1 MFDELTALTDLSLHD
16 NGLSTLPAGVFN
28 ELTSL
33 TTLNLGDN
41 PGAPFSPTA
50 VALPDD
56 GEVLDAGGDV
66 TLDGSGSDGGPWG
79 TNVTYSWAASG
90 AAVTF
95 DDAAS
100 ATPVVTIPALAD
112 GTELTFTLTVTG
124 RATNTSR
131 GSAPATDTAT
141 VTAVVDP
148 TAGICGRTEAVR
160 DAIVARISGVASC
173 ADVTDAQ
180 LAAITG
186 TLDLRSDGITTL
198 AAGDFD
204 GLTALTTLRLRG
216 NSLSTLPAGVFDELT
231 ALTTLDL
238 RNNSL
243 STLPAGVFD
252 KLTALTTL
260 RLEGNLGAPFSP
272 EADALPDDGTVP
284 VAGGDVTLDGSGS
297 GGPWSTNVTYSWALT
312 SPTSGVTVTFDD
324 AASATP
330 VVTIPA
336 LADGTELTFTLTV
349 TGRATNTS
357 NGSAPDTDTATVTS
371 VFDPTAGICGRT
383 EAVRDAIVALISGVV
398 SCADVTD
405 TQLAAITGTLSLDS
419 KGISALAAGDFDE
432 LTALTALDLQNNS
445 LSTLP
450 AGVFDELTA
459 LTALDL
465 QNNSLSTLPA
475 GVFDNNTALTAL
487 YLNSNSLST
496 LPAGVF
502 DGLTALTTLSLS
514 NTSLSTLPAGVFDQ
528 LTALTDLFLHTNSL
542 STLPAGVF
550 DQLTALTSLTLGT
563 NSLST
568 LRAGVFDQLTAV
580 TNLQLHDNS
589 LSTLPAGVFDQLTA
603 LTTLRLQDNPGA
615 PFSPTADALPDDG
628 TVPAAG
634 GDVTLDGSGSGGPW
648 GTNVTYSWAAGGA
661 AVTFDDAASA
671 TPVVTIPALAAGIE
685 LTFTLT
691 VTGRATNA
699 SNGSAPDT
707 DTATVTAVGV
717 PELSFAPNVVTVN
730 EDAVSATLTVELD
743 PASTGTV
750 TVDYATRDGVGAAKA
765 GEDYTATSGTLTFAA
780 TETSK
785 TFTVPILDDDVYEN
799 NESFSVDLTNPTGAT
814 LVASGATVRIDSEDA
829 VPTAS
834 MADVTVDEGAGTM
847 TLTLRLSHPSDAE
860 IAYFTIYDEDDETGT
875 ATEGDDYDDF
885 LLGPGR
891 IARITVPAGDLSQT
905 FDITIVDDGVDEPD
919 ETIKILWEKNINDE
933 VTPSFF
939 TFTGTFTDNDTAGV
953 TVSKTALTVTEADT
967 TGDSY
972 TVVLDSQPTANV
984 VVTVAGHAGTEVLPA
999 PTTLTFTSTT
1009 WNTPQPVTV
1018 TAADD
1023 TDTANDTVSLTHSA
1037 ASTDSNY
1044 DAIVIGGVTV
1054 TVEDHDTAQ
1063 VTGVMVA
1070 PGNAQ
1075 LTVGWAA
1082 VANATGYEV
1091 QWKSG
1096 GQSYNTSDRQATVA
1110 SGSTTSHTLP
1120 GLANDTEYTVRVRAT
1135 RTGANDGPYSDE
1147 EMATPKA
1154 AGVTVSKTSLTVTE
1168 EDTAG
1173 DSYTVVLDNQPT
1185 ASVVVTVAGHA
1196 GTEVLPAPTTLTFT
1210 STTWN
1215 TPQPVTVTAA
1225 DDTDTAND
1233 EVSLTHSAAST
1244 DSDYDAI
1251 VIGGV
1256 TVTVEDNDTAQ
1267 VTGVMV
1273 APGNA
1278 RLTVGWAAVANAT
1291 GYEVQWKSGGQSYN
1305 TSDRQATVA
1314 SGSTTSHT
1322 LPGLAND
1329 TEYTVR
1335 VRATR
1340 TGANDGP
1347 YSDEA
1352 MATPKAAGV
1361 TVSTTALTVT
1371 EEDTTGDSYT
1381 VVLDSQPTAS
1391 VVVTVAGHA
1400 GTEVLPAP
1408 TTLTFTSTTW
1418 NTPQPVTVTAADDTD
1433 TANDEVTLTHS
1444 ATSTDTDYSGI
1455 TIGGVTVTVNDDDT
1469 ANSAPTFTSA
1479 ATFDAAE
1486 NQTAV
1491 GTVAASDGDA
1501 DDTVTGYAIQ
1511 GGADR
1516 STFSIVETTGVLTFA
1531 SAPNFEAPTDAD
1543 TDNAYVVV
1551 VRATSGTGARVKTA
1565 DQTITVTVTDVAG
1578 EAPGVPAA
1586 PMVTAASVTSVT
1598 AAWTAPANAG
1608 PPITDY
1614 DYRYRVTSPQGAW
1627 TEVTTTAITGLS
1639 ATITGLVEDTGYDV
1653 QVRATTDEGTS
1664 GWSGSGS
1671 GSTDANAAPAFTSAA
1686 TFDAAENQTAVG
1698 TVVASDGDAGDTVTG
1713 YAIQG
1718 GADASTFSIVPATGV
1733 LTFASAP
1740 NFEAPADA
1748 DTDNAYVAVVRA
1760 TSGTGDRVKT
1770 ADQTI
1775 TVTVTDVDGEAPGV
1789 PAAPMVTAAGV
1800 TSVTA
1805 SWTAPANA
1813 GPPIT
1818 DYDYR
1823 YRVTSPQ
1830 GSWTEVTTTAIT
1842 GLSATITGL
1851 VEDTG
1856 YDVQVRATTDEGTSG
1871 WSGSG
1876 SGSTDANAAP
1886 AFTSAATFDAAE
1898 NQTAVG
1904 TVVASDGDAGDTVTG
1919 YAIQG
1924 GADASTFS
1932 IVPAT
1937 GVLTFA
1943 SAPNFEAPA
1952 DADTDNAYVA
1962 VVRATSGTGDRVKT
1976 ADQTITVTVTD
1987 VAGEAPGV
1995 PAAPMVTAAS
2005 VTSVTAA
2012 WTAPA
2017 NAGPPIT
2024 DYDYRYRV
2032 TSPQGSWTEVTT
2044 TAITGLSAT
2053 ITGLVEDT
2061 GYDVQVRATTDEG
2074 TSGWSGSGSG
2084 STDANAAPTFTSA
2097 ATFDA
2102 AENQTAVGTVVA
2114 SDGDAGD
2121 TVTGYAIQGGADA
2134 STFSIVP
2141 ATGVLTFAS
2150 APNFEAPAD
2159 ADTDNAYVA
2168 VVRATSGTGDR
2179 VKTADQTIT
2188 VTVTDVD
2195 GEAPGVPAAPMVTA
2209 ASVTSVTAAW
2219 TAPANA
2225 GPPITDYDYRYR
2237 VTSPQG
2243 AWTEVTTTAITGLSA
2258 TITGLVEDTGYDVQV
2273 RATTDEGTSGWSG
2286 SGSGST
2292 DANAAPAFTSA
2303 ATFDAAENQ
2312 TAVGTVVASDG
2323 DVDDTVT
2330 GYAIQGGADRSTF
2343 SIVETSGVLTFA
2355 SAPNFEAPADAD
2367 TDNAYV
2373 VVVRATSGTGDR
2385 VKTADQTITVT
2396 VTDVDGE
2403 APGVPAAPMVTAA
2416 SVTSVTAAW
2425 TAPANAGP
2433 PITDYDYRYRVTSP
2447 QGAWTEVTGTTI
2459 TALGATITGLA
2470 EDTEYD
2476 VQVRATTDEGT
2487 SGWSGSGSGS
2497 TDANAAPA
2505 FTSAA
2510 TFDAAENQTAVG
2522 TVAASDGDADDTVTG
2537 YAIQGGA
2544 DRSTFS
2550 IVETTGVLTF
2560 ASAPNF
2566 EAPADADTD
2575 NAYVVVV
2582 RATSGTGDRVKTA
2595 DQTITVTVTD
2605 VAGEAPGVP
2614 AAPMVTAASVTSV
2627 TAAWTA
2633 PANAGPPITDYDYRY
2648 RVTAPQG
2655 AWTAVTTTAITGLSA
2670 TITGLVEDTGYDVQV
2685 RATTDEGTSG
2695 WSGSGSGST
2704 DANAAP
2710 AFTSAATFDAAE
2722 NQTAVGT
2729 VVASD
2734 GDVDDTVTGYAIQGG
2749 ADRSTFSIVET
2760 SGVLTFASAPNF
2772 EAPADADT
2780 DNAYVVVV
2788 RATSGTGAR
2797 AKTADQTITVTV
2809 TDVAGEAPDVPAAP
2823 MVTAASVTSVTAAWT
2838 TPANAGP
2845 PITDYDYRYRVTAPQ
2860 GSWTEVTGTTI
2871 TALSATMITGL
2882 AEDTWY
2888 DVQVRATNDEG
2899 TSGWSL
2905 SGSGSTYANA
2915 APAFTSAA
2923 TFDAAE
2929 NQTVVGTVQASDSDT
2944 DDTVTGYAIQGGADR
2959 STFSIVET
2967 TGVLTF
2973 ASAPNFEAPAD
2984 ADTDNAYV
2992 VVVRATSGTGD
3003 RVKTADQTI
3012 TVTVT
3017 DVDGEAPGVP
3027 AAPMVTAA
3035 SVTSVTAAWTAPAN
3049 AGPPITDYD
3058 YRYRVTSPQGAWT
3071 EVTGTT
3077 ITALGATI
3085 TGLAEDTEYDVQVRA
3100 TTDEGTSG
3108 WSASGSG
3115 STDANAAPAFT
3126 SAATFDA
3133 AENQTAVGTVV
3144 ASDSDT
3150 DDTVTGYAIQG
3161 GADRST
3167 FSIVETSGVLTF
3179 ASAPNFEAP
3188 ADADTDNAYVVVV
3201 RATSGT
3207 GARVKTADQTI
3218 TVTVTDVAGEA
3229 PGVPAAPMVT
3239 AASAT
3244 SVTAAWTAPANAGP
3258 PITDYD
3264 YRYRVT
3270 APQGSWTEVTGT
3282 AITALSA
3289 TITGLA
3295 ENTGYDVQ
3303 VRATT
3308 DEGTSGWSASGSG
3321 STDANAAPAFT
3332 SAATF
3337 DAAENQTA
3345 VGTVVASD
3353 SDTDDTVTGYAIQ
3366 GGADRSTF
3374 SIVETTGVLTFA
3386 SAPNFEAPADAD
3398 TDNAYMVVVRATSGT
3413 GARVKTADQT
3423 ITVTVTDVAGEAP
3436 GVPAAPMVT
3445 AASATSV
3452 TAAWTAPA
3460 NAGPPIT
3467 DYDYRYRVT
3476 APQGPWTEV
3485 TTTAITGLSV
3495 TITGIAENTEYD
3507 VQVRATTDEGTS
3519 GWSASG
3525 SGSTDANNTPATGQ
3539 PTISGVAQVGSLLT
3553 AGKGTIA
3560 DVNGT
3565 TKADNGDSGYAYTYQ
3580 WIRVDGGTE
3589 TNISDATSSTYTP
3602 VDDDEGKKI
3611 KVGVSFQDDAN
3622 HSESKTSAATATV
3635 TGNDNDTG
3643 PALSIADASAAETA
3657 GHLLFEVTLS
3667 RSLQNTV
3674 KVDFETISGG
3684 TATEG
3689 VDYWAHDYTHVIPA
3703 GETTTQMGFALIEDT
3718 VTDAGETVMV
3728 RLSNARLINKR
3739 GKKKADLD
3747 ITRAEATG
3755 TITAPPTTTTPVP
3768 GLTIRIRDATG
3779 DEDNGYLDFRVRLSR
3794 KHTDLVC
3801 YDFET
3806 ISGGTAA
3813 EGTDYLKFP
3822 KATYWMQ
3829 IGKRVDTPF
3838 VRIIDDS
3845 VNDNGETVKVKIS
3858 NAHVC
3863 GDPSQTVSI
3872 TRAEATGTIRNTDP
3886 LPRALMARFGRTSAV
3901 HVVEHVEER
3910 LAAPREV
3917 GVEAQVAGRQ
3927 LRPGMERELALDV
3940 LRQLGSSAGM
3950 HAPGAGSPGARSG
3963 PPMGEAAGSLG
3974 LAAGMG
3980 GPAGGGMG
3988 VAAGP
3993 MHGMAGP
4000 DGGLFDRGLRSM
4012 GLGGEH
4018 LLTRSYFALT
4028 RETRQGGILSFW
4040 SRGARSSFTGR
4051 EAALSLG
4058 GEMRTTMV
4066 GADYAKGPLVT
4077 GLSLS
4082 NSRGLGEY
4090 AGVSGGQVASAV
4102 TGLYPWL
4109 GYTLSDRVSVWGV
4122 TGYGKGALTLTP
4134 GEGAPLTSGLSMA
4147 MAAAGTRGALV
4158 AGGASGF
4165 ELAFKADALWVGT
4178 SIDGVEGPGGHVAA
4192 TAAAVTRFRT
4202 GLEGARDYTL
4212 GRLSLRP
4219 SVEVGLRHDGGDAE
4233 TGAGLDVGGG
4243 LVVSDASTGL
4253 TVDVRVRMLVLH
4265 QADGFSERG
4274 MALSLSY
4281 NPTPSTPLGLTARV
4295 APSWGGQATSGAEA
4309 LWGRETMAGMANG
4322 GLAAGNRLD
4331 GEVGYGLPVGSRFV
4345 GTPTFGVGTSES
4357 GRDYRLGYS
4366 LGALGGA
4373 GMKFELGVDAQRRE
4387 RSLQGGTD
4395 HGALARASMCW

>member
-1 MFDELTALTDLSLHD
+1 M
-16 NGLSTLPAGVFN
+16 
-28 ELTSL
+28 
-33 TTLNLGDN
+33 
-41 PGAPFSPTA
+41 
-50 VALPDD
+50 
-56 GEVLDAGGDV
+56 
-66 TLDGSGSDGGPWG
+66 
-79 TNVTYSWAASG
+79 
-90 AAVTF
+90 
-95 DDAAS
+95 
-100 ATPVVTIPALAD
+100 
-112 GTELTFTLTVTG
+112 
-124 RATNTSR
+124 
-131 GSAPATDTAT
+131 
-141 VTAVVDP
+141 
-148 TAGICGRTEAVR
+148 
-160 DAIVARISGVASC
+160 
-173 ADVTDAQ
+173 
-180 LAAITG
+180 
-186 TLDLRSDGITTL
+186 
-198 AAGDFD
+198 
-204 GLTALTTLRLRG
+204 
-216 NSLSTLPAGVFDELT
+216 
-231 ALTTLDL
+231 
-238 RNNSL
+238 
-243 STLPAGVFD
+243 
-252 KLTALTTL
+252 
-260 RLEGNLGAPFSP
+260 
-272 EADALPDDGTVP
+272 
-284 VAGGDVTLDGSGS
+284 
-297 GGPWSTNVTYSWALT
+297 
-312 SPTSGVTVTFDD
+312 
-324 AASATP
+324 
-330 VVTIPA
+330 
-336 LADGTELTFTLTV
+336 
-349 TGRATNTS
+349 
-357 NGSAPDTDTATVTS
+357 
-371 VFDPTAGICGRT
+371 
-383 EAVRDAIVALISGVV
+383 
-398 SCADVTD
+398 
-405 TQLAAITGTLSLDS
+405 
-419 KGISALAAGDFDE
+419 
-432 LTALTALDLQNNS
+432 
-445 LSTLP
+445 
-450 AGVFDELTA
+450 
-459 LTALDL
+459 
-465 QNNSLSTLPA
+465 
-475 GVFDNNTALTAL
+475 
-487 YLNSNSLST
+487 
-496 LPAGVF
+496 
-502 DGLTALTTLSLS
+502 
-514 NTSLSTLPAGVFDQ
+514 
-528 LTALTDLFLHTNSL
+528 
-542 STLPAGVF
+542 
-550 DQLTALTSLTLGT
+550 
-563 NSLST
+563 
-568 LRAGVFDQLTAV
+568 
-580 TNLQLHDNS
+580 
-589 LSTLPAGVFDQLTA
+589 
-603 LTTLRLQDNPGA
+603 
-615 PFSPTADALPDDG
+615 
-628 TVPAAG
+628 
-634 GDVTLDGSGSGGPW
+634 
-648 GTNVTYSWAAGGA
+648 
-661 AVTFDDAASA
+661 
-671 TPVVTIPALAAGIE
+671 
-685 LTFTLT
+685 
-691 VTGRATNA
+691 
-699 SNGSAPDT
+699 
-707 DTATVTAVGV
+707 
-717 PELSFAPNVVTVN
+717 
-730 EDAVSATLTVELD
+730 
-743 PASTGTV
+743 
-750 TVDYATRDGVGAAKA
+750 
-765 GEDYTATSGTLTFAA
+765 
-780 TETSK
+780 
-785 TFTVPILDDDVYEN
+785 
-799 NESFSVDLTNPTGAT
+799 
-814 LVASGATVRIDSEDA
+814 
-829 VPTAS
+829 
-834 MADVTVDEGAGTM
+834 
-847 TLTLRLSHPSDAE
+847 
-860 IAYFTIYDEDDETGT
+860 
-875 ATEGDDYDDF
+875 
-885 LLGPGR
+885 
-891 IARITVPAGDLSQT
+891 PAGDLSQT
-905 FDITIVDDGVDEPD
+905 FDITIVDDSVDEPD
-919 ETIKILWEKNINDE
+919 ETIDIGWQKSVSAEAIPI
-933 VTPSFF
+933 TF
-939 TFTGTFTDNDTAGV
+939 TFIGTFTDNDTAGV
-953 TVSKTALTVTEADT
+953 TVSKTSLTVTEADT

-972 TVVLDSQPTANV
+972 TVVLDSQPTASV

-1054 TVEDHDTAQ
+1054 TVEDPDTAQ

-1120 GLANDTEYTVRVRAT
+1120 GLANDTAYTVRVRAT

-1147 EMATPKA
+1147 AMATPKA
-1154 AGVTVSKTSLTVTE
+1154 AGVTVSKTALTVTE
-1168 EDTAG
+1168 EDTTG

-1233 EVSLTHSAAST
+1233 EVTLTHSAASTDSDYDAIVIGGVTVTVEDNDTAQVTGVMVAPGNARLTVGWAAVANATGYEVQWKSGGQSYNTSDRQATVASGSTTSHTLPGLANATAYTVRVRATRTGANDGPYSDEEMATPKAAGVTVSETALTVTEEDTTGDSYTVVLDSQPTANVVVTVAGHAGTEVLPAPTTLTFTSTTWNTPQPVTVTAADDTDTANDTVSLTHSAAST

-1329 TEYTVR
+1329 TAYTVR

-1347 YSDEA
+1347 YSDEE

-1361 TVSTTALTVT
+1361 TVSETALTVT
-1371 EEDTTGDSYT
+1371 EADTTGDSYT
-1381 VVLDSQPTAS
+1381 VVLDNQPTAN

-1418 NTPQPVTVTAADDTD
+1418 NTPQLVTVTAADDTD

-1455 TIGGVTVTVNDDDT
+1455 TIGGVTVTVEDNDT

-1491 GTVAASDGDA
+1491 GTVQASDGDA

-1511 GGADR
+1511 GGADA
-1516 STFSIVETTGVLTFA
+1516 STFSIVPATGVLTFA
-1531 SAPNFEAPTDAD
+1531 SAPNFEAPADAD
-1543 TDNAYVVV
+1543 TDNGYVVV
-1551 VRATSGTGARVKTA
+1551 VRATSGTGDRVKTA

-1586 PMVTAASVTSVT
+1586 PMVTAAGVTSVT

-1698 TVVASDGDAGDTVTG
+1698 TVVASDGDADDTVTGYAIQGGADRSTFSIVETSGVLTFASAPNFEAPADADTDNGYVVVVRATSGTGARVKTADQTITVTVTDVAGEAPGVPAAPMVSSASVSSVTASWTAPANAGPPITDYDYRYRVTSPQGAWTEVTTTAITGLSATITGLVEDTGYDVQVRATTDEGTSGWSGSGSGSTDANVAPAFTSAATFDAAENQTAVGTVVASDGDAGDTVTG

-1748 DTDNAYVAVVRA
+1748 DTDNAYVVVVRATSGTGARVKTADQTITVTVTDVAGEAPGVPAAPMVSAASVTSVTAAWTAPANAGPPITDYDYRYRVTAPQGSWTEVTTTTITALSATIAGLVEDTGYDVQVRATTDEGTSGWSASGSGSTDANVAPAFTSAATFDAAENQTAVGTVVASDGDADDTVTGYAIQGGADASTFSIVETTGVLTFASAPNFEAPADADTDNAYVVVVRATSGTGARVKTADQTITVTVTDVAGEAPGVPAAPMVSAASVTSVTAAWTAPANAGPPITDYDYRYRVTAPQGSWTEVTTTTITALSATIAGLVEDTGYDVQVRATTDEGTSGWSASGSGSTDANVAPAFTSAATFDAAENQTAVGTVVASDGDADDTVTGYAIQGGADASTFSIVETTGVLTFASAPNFEAPADADTDNAYVVVVRATSGTGDRVKTADQTITVTVTDVAGEAPGVPAAPMVSAASVTSVTAAWTAPANAGPPITDYDYRYRVTAPQGSWTEVTTTTITALSATIAGLVEDTGYDVQVRATTDEGTSGWSASGSGSTDANVAPAFTSAATFDAAENQTAVGTVVASDGDADDTVTGYAIQGGADASTFSIVETTGVLTFASAPNFEAPADADTDNAYVVVVRA

-1789 PAAPMVTAAGV
+1789 PAAPTVSSASV
-1800 TSVTA
+1800 SSVTA

-1830 GSWTEVTTTAIT
+1830 GAWTEVTTTAIT

-1904 TVVASDGDAGDTVTG
+1904 TVVASDGDADDTVTG

-1952 DADTDNAYVA
+1952 DADTDNAYVV

-2032 TSPQGSWTEVTT
+2032 TSPQGAWTEVTT

-2053 ITGLVEDT
+2053 IAGLVEDT

-2074 TSGWSGSGSG
+2074 TSGWSASGSG
-2084 STDANAAPTFTSA
+2084 STDANAAPAFTSAATFDAAENQTAVGTVVASDSDVDDTVTGYAIQGGADRSTLSIVETTGVLTFASAPNFEAPADADTDNGYVVVVRATSGTGARAKTADQTITVTVTDVAGEAPDVPAAPMVTAASATSVTAAWTAPANAGPPITDYDYRYRVTSPQGSWTDVTGTTITALSATMITGLAEDTWYDVQVRATNDEGTSGWSLSGSGSTYANAAPAFTSA

-2114 SDGDAGD
+2114 SDGDADD
-2121 TVTGYAIQGGADA
+2121 TVTGYAIQGGADR
-2134 STFSIVP
+2134 STFSIVET
-2141 ATGVLTFAS
+2141 TGVLTFAS

-2159 ADTDNAYVA
+2159 ADTDNAYVV

-2179 VKTADQTIT
+2179 AKTADQTIT
-2188 VTVTDVD
+2188 VTVTDVA
-2195 GEAPGVPAAPMVTA
+2195 GEAPGVPAAPMVSA
-2209 ASVTSVTAAW
+2209 ASATSVTAAW

-2312 TAVGTVVASDG
+2312 TAVGTVVASD
-2323 DVDDTVT
+2323 
-2330 GYAIQGGADRSTF
+2330 
-2343 SIVETSGVLTFA
+2343 
-2355 SAPNFEAPADAD
+2355 
-2367 TDNAYV
+2367 
-2373 VVVRATSGTGDR
+2373 
-2385 VKTADQTITVT
+2385 
-2396 VTDVDGE
+2396 
-2403 APGVPAAPMVTAA
+2403 
-2416 SVTSVTAAW
+2416 
-2425 TAPANAGP
+2425 
-2433 PITDYDYRYRVTSP
+2433 
-2447 QGAWTEVTGTTI
+2447 
-2459 TALGATITGLA
+2459 
-2470 EDTEYD
+2470 
-2476 VQVRATTDEGT
+2476 
-2487 SGWSGSGSGS
+2487 
-2497 TDANAAPA
+2497 
-2505 FTSAA
+2505 
-2510 TFDAAENQTAVG
+2510 
-2522 TVAASDGDADDTVTG
+2522 
-2537 YAIQGGA
+2537 
-2544 DRSTFS
+2544 
-2550 IVETTGVLTF
+2550 
-2560 ASAPNF
+2560 
-2566 EAPADADTD
+2566 
-2575 NAYVVVV
+2575 
-2582 RATSGTGDRVKTA
+2582 
-2595 DQTITVTVTD
+2595 
-2605 VAGEAPGVP
+2605 
-2614 AAPMVTAASVTSV
+2614 
-2627 TAAWTA
+2627 
-2633 PANAGPPITDYDYRY
+2633 
-2648 RVTAPQG
+2648 
-2655 AWTAVTTTAITGLSA
+2655 
-2670 TITGLVEDTGYDVQV
+2670 
-2685 RATTDEGTSG
+2685 
-2695 WSGSGSGST
+2695 
-2704 DANAAP
+2704 
-2710 AFTSAATFDAAE
+2710 
-2722 NQTAVGT
+2722 
-2729 VVASD
+2729 
-2734 GDVDDTVTGYAIQGG
+2734 
-2749 ADRSTFSIVET
+2749 
-2760 SGVLTFASAPNF
+2760 
-2772 EAPADADT
+2772 
-2780 DNAYVVVV
+2780 
-2788 RATSGTGAR
+2788 
-2797 AKTADQTITVTV
+2797 
-2809 TDVAGEAPDVPAAP
+2809 
-2823 MVTAASVTSVTAAWT
+2823 
-2838 TPANAGP
+2838 
-2845 PITDYDYRYRVTAPQ
+2845 
-2860 GSWTEVTGTTI
+2860 
-2871 TALSATMITGL
+2871 
-2882 AEDTWY
+2882 
-2888 DVQVRATNDEG
+2888 
-2899 TSGWSL
+2899 
-2905 SGSGSTYANA
+2905 
-2915 APAFTSAA
+2915 
-2923 TFDAAE
+2923 
-2929 NQTVVGTVQASDSDT
+2929 SDT

-2984 ADTDNAYV
+2984 ADADN
-2992 VVVRATSGTGD
+2992 G
-3003 RVKTADQTI
+3003 
-3012 TVTVT
+3012 
-3017 DVDGEAPGVP
+3017 
-3027 AAPMVTAA
+3027 
-3035 SVTSVTAAWTAPAN
+3035 
-3049 AGPPITDYD
+3049 
-3058 YRYRVTSPQGAWT
+3058 
-3071 EVTGTT
+3071 
-3077 ITALGATI
+3077 
-3085 TGLAEDTEYDVQVRA
+3085 
-3100 TTDEGTSG
+3100 
-3108 WSASGSG
+3108 
-3115 STDANAAPAFT
+3115 
-3126 SAATFDA
+3126 
-3133 AENQTAVGTVV
+3133 
-3144 ASDSDT
+3144 
-3150 DDTVTGYAIQG
+3150 
-3161 GADRST
+3161 
-3167 FSIVETSGVLTF
+3167 
-3179 ASAPNFEAP
+3179 
-3188 ADADTDNAYVVVV
+3188 YVVVV

-3207 GARVKTADQTI
+3207 GARAKTADQTI

-3239 AASAT
+3239 AAAAT

-3270 APQGSWTEVTGT
+3270 LPQGAWTEVTT
-3282 AITALSA
+3282 TPITGLSA

-3398 TDNAYMVVVRATSGT
+3398 TDNGYVVVVRATSGT
-3413 GARVKTADQT
+3413 GARAKTADQT

-3436 GVPAAPMVT
+3436 GVPDAPMVT

-3476 APQGPWTEV
+3476 LPQGSWTEV
-3485 TTTAITGLSV
+3485 TTTPITGLSA
-3495 TITGIAENTEYD
+3495 TITGLAENTGYD

-3525 SGSTDANNTPATGQ
+3525 SGSTNANNTPATGQ

-3643 PALSIADASAAETA
+3643 PALSIADASAAENA

-3667 RSLQNTV
+3667 RSFQNTV

-3689 VDYWAHDYTHVIPA
+3689 VDYHARRTYTHVIP
-3703 GETTTQMGFALIEDT
+3703 GRETTVQMGFALIEDT
-3718 VTDAGETVMV
+3718 VDDAGETVKV
-3728 RLSNARLINKR
+3728 RLSNARVVDAYGDKIK
-3739 GKKKADLD
+3739 DLD
-3747 ITRAEATG
+3747 ITTAEATG

-3779 DEDNGYLDFRVRLSR
+3779 DEDDEYLDFRVRLSR
-3794 KHTDLVC
+3794 KHDDYVC

-3806 ISGGTAA
+3806 ISGGTAT

-3845 VNDNGETVKVKIS
+3845 VDDNGETVKVKIS

-3886 LPRALMARFGRTSAV
+3886 LPRALMARFGRTAAV

-3993 MHGMAGP
+3993 MNGMAGP

-4090 AGVSGGQVASAV
+4090 AGVSAGQVASAV

-4134 GEGAPLTSGLSMA
+4134 GEGAALTSGLSMA